1 MTLLLV
7 CWEISSMPAFP
18 CLGHYDDILTQF
30 FPIYQIVFTN
40 LSIPICHLPIWL
52 YQIVITKM
60 SLPNCHLPNC
70 HLPIWL
76 YQFVFTNLSLPNCLY
91 QIVIY
96 QIVNYQIIFTKNP
109 PVPFLSSLMLF
120 FVGTKL

>member
-1 MTLLLV
+1 
-7 CWEISSMPAFP
+7 MPAFP

-60 SLPNCHLPNC
+60 SLPNCHLP
-70 HLPIWL
+70 IWL

-109 PVPFLSSLMLF
+109 PVMTGGFLVTYNLVIYNL
-120 FVGTKL
+120 VINNLVKTIW

>member
-1 MTLLLV
+1 
-7 CWEISSMPAFP
+7 MPAFP

-109 PVPFLSSLMLF
+109 PVCDRSDKSKIPQSKILLKFHF
-120 FVGTKL
+120 TCA

>member
-1 MTLLLV
+1 
-7 CWEISSMPAFP
+7 MPAFP

-60 SLPNCHLPNC
+60 SLPNYHLPNC
-70 HLPIWL
+70 QLTKL
-76 YQFVFTNLSLPNCLY
+76 SAYQILSLSNCRLLNCRFSNFQLTKLLDY
-91 QIVIY
+91 QI
-96 QIVNYQIIFTKNP
+96 
-109 PVPFLSSLMLF
+109 LS
-120 FVGTKL
+120 